1 MKRILLMLILIFGCV
16 KVVWAQDSQSV
27 LYVPLIGITSVPNPL
42 VLQKGPGKVTY
53 NYAVKNFLVET
64 PLTNVKVIDDVCN
77 PVKFVTGDDNNNGM
91 LDYAETW
98 RYTCTTTLSET
109 IQNTAVATG
118 TANNMTAT
126 QKAYSTVVVGS
137 NNPPPLV
144 SVINVTKVAYPLS
157 LPKQG
162 GEITFTYKVNNPGV
176 VPLGDVIVSDD
187 KCKNMSGKLG
197 DTNGN
202 NLLDP
207 NEVWI
212 YSCTM
217 NLKETTTNVVNVS
230 GYANGLMA
238 VSNASITVKVNQT
251 SPAFP
256 TTGGNNNNS
265 NMVIWETMG
274 VVLIVLMIIFTVK
287 RKLKGKRK

>member
-1 MKRILLMLILIFGCV
+1 MKRILWLLIFILVNV

-42 VLQKGPGKVTY
+42 ALQKGPGKITY

-64 PLTNVKVIDDVCN
+64 PLTNVRVVDDVCN
-77 PVKFVTGDDNNNGM
+77 PVKFVTGDDNDNKM
-91 LDYAETW
+91 LDYGETW
-98 RYTCTTTLSET
+98 RYSCSTMLSET
-109 IQNTAVATG
+109 IQNTATVTG
-118 TANNMTAT
+118 TANSMTAT
-126 QKAYSTVVVGS
+126 QKAISRVVVGS

-157 LPKQG
+157 LPQQG
-162 GEITFTYKVNNPGV
+162 GEITFTYKVTNPGV
-176 VPLGDVIVSDD
+176 VPLGDVVISDN
-187 KCKNMSGKLG
+187 KCKDMSGKLG

-202 NLLDP
+202 NFLDP

-217 NLKETTTNVVNVS
+217 NLKETTTNVVSVS
-230 GYANGLMA
+230 GYANGLIA
-238 VSNASITVKVNQT
+238 ASNASITVKVDQS

-256 TTGGNNNNS
+256 MTGGNNNNL
-265 NMVIWETMG
+265 NMVIWETMI
-274 VVLIVLMIIFTVK
+274 VVLIVLVIIYILK
-287 RKLKGKRK
+287 RKLKGK